1 MKKIISLFLF
11 LVLFCGCLNNE
22 NNKNYLDTNNNIGYS
37 KNKLNINNFW
47 VYYGSNNIEK
57 LSKYD
62 LVIVEPYNYNKE
74 DIQKLKSLNPN
85 IKVIAYLS
93 IGEVDKDR
101 PYFKECQKII
111 VGKNQ
116 NWKSYYVNV
125 SSPTWQKIML
135 NEVKKFK
142 DMGFDGVFL
151 DTVDSAI
158 YTNQKNEVI
167 ELVKKIRIENPNII
181 IIQNR
186 GFEVVDKTAPYID
199 GFLFEDFTTYYDF
212 ENKKA
217 YYWKGSD
224 LNWINAQ
231 SEKLKNLKEKY
242 GIVVLTLD
250 YVNNDDEMIKNSIK
264 HAEKYGFIPMIT
276 NNINLN
282 SI

>member
-1 MKKIISLFLF
+1 MKKLLLSILLLI
-11 LVLFCGCLNNE
+11 LFCGCLDNTKITNNE
-22 NNKNYLDTNNNIGYS
+22 LNNYNWENT
-37 KNKLNINNFW
+37 NKLNINNFW
-47 VYYGSNNIEK
+47 IYYGSNNIEK

-62 LVIVEPYNYNKE
+62 LVIIEPYNYKKE

-93 IGEVDKDR
+93 IGEVSKDR
-101 PYFKECQKII
+101 PYFKDCQKII

-116 NWKSYYVNV
+116 NWNSYYVNV
-125 SSPTWQKIML
+125 SSPIWQNIIL

-142 DMGFDGVFL
+142 DMGFDGIFL

-167 ELVKKIRIENPNII
+167 ELIKKIRKENPDII

-186 GFEVVDKTAPYID
+186 GFEIVNETAPYID
-199 GFLFEDFTTYYDF
+199 GILFEDFTTGYDF
-212 ENKKA
+212 KNKIA

-242 GIVVLTLD
+242 GIVILTLD
-250 YVNNDDEMIKNSIK
+250 YVNNNEMTKKCIE
-264 HAEKYGFIPMIT
+264 HAKEYGFIPMTT
-276 NNINLN
+276 NDINLN
-282 SI
+282 SIN

>member
-1 MKKIISLFLF
+1 MRKLLLTFLF
-11 LVLFCGCLNNE
+11 LILFCGCLNNT
-22 NNKNYLDTNNNIGYS
+22 KIADDKPNIN
-37 KNKLNINNFW
+37 NKLNIDNFW

-57 LSKYD
+57 LSRYD
-62 LVIVEPYNYNKE
+62 LVIIEPYNYKKE

-93 IGEVDKDR
+93 IGEVSKDR

-116 NWKSYYVNV
+116 NWNSYYINI
-125 SSPTWQKIML
+125 SSPIWQKIIL

-142 DMGFDGVFL
+142 NMGFDGVFL

-158 YTNQKNEVI
+158 YTNQKKEVI
-167 ELVKKIRIENPNII
+167 ELIKKIRQENSNIL

-199 GFLFEDFTTYYDF
+199 GVLFEDFTTYYDF
-212 ENKKA
+212 KNKKA

-242 GIVVLTLD
+242 NLVILTLD
-250 YVNNDDEMIKNSIK
+250 YVNDIEMAKKCIE
-264 HAEKYGFIPMIT
+264 HAKKYNFIPMTTKDIT
-276 NNINLN
+276 LN
-282 SI
+282 SIN